1 MEVIMT
7 INDFKMNAQHTHI
20 QYIEGGEVF
29 EMNLSSRMVMDRLI
43 ELNYITS
50 VTDFE
55 FVPDQMDWDE
65 LVWLIPEFEDEFE
78 IQNEM

>member
-1 MEVIMT
+1 MT
-7 INDFKMNAQHTHI
+7 INDFKMNTQQTHI
-20 QYIEGGEVF
+20 QYVEGGEVF
-29 EMNLSSRMVMDRLI
+29 EMNLPSRLVRDRLI

-55 FVPDQMDWDE
+55 IVPQQMDWQE

-78 IQNEM
+78 IQNEI